1 MINPFNVN
9 IENQKIAGA
18 VNVPAMLGIPNEV
31 LDVGKYDPLLI
42 GENVQCKD
50 WDNNQVLDFLNNI
63 NERHDLFI
71 PVGFMETI
79 EKDPYQLYCDTD
91 SVVGTSVIKFG
102 ELYDKNYKEETIENL
117 WNLFS
122 SIEVEEYKDTKE
134 IKDISSLDIY
144 TPGIS
149 TNDGRVKTLSS
160 NKIKKIIRHKISK
173 SLWKLTPFFS
183 DDFVIVTEDHSLI
196 FSQPTV
202 GLISVTINE
211 ILNSID
217 NFDERF
223 RLGINNVSKK
233 DENNYRI
240 ELSRSAIIK
249 LPSDKDN
256 FYFKFDGDEDEY
268 FMDICFDIYKLSE
281 EEAKEFEYVY
291 DLEVENQPVFFA
303 NNILVHNS
311 DYLLIKL
318 TFDKNE
324 DHRKTVDYCQRM
336 TLRMNEAY
344 MSALDLYFYKIA
356 NWHPDY
362 NTMDFKSEVVAYR
375 GFFCTKK
382 FYALGKVWDE
392 GKFLGELETKK
403 TGGQIKK
410 ADATKVSKEMLS
422 DIYKLLTV
430 DQSIDDEV
438 VLYNK
443 IFIEIKNKYVM
454 KLKDAIKNSEFEY
467 FTIPKKWSFGD
478 KKNIP
483 PAISG
488 AKLYNR
494 VIKDS
499 FAVGDAVL
507 VLPIKYNMQLMK
519 KEFEK
524 TKNPNEF
531 MMQNNELTS
540 KINVISLPPAS
551 KLGEKDKEFIRQ
563 RFQELQIQLDYD
575 TIMNFNI
582 DMKLA
587 PFKNLFNTEITRRAM
602 ALSGH

>member
-1 MINPFNVN
+1 MSTPTLVN
-9 IENQKIAGA
+9 I
-18 VNVPAMLGIPNEV
+18 PAMLGIPNEV
-31 LDVGKYDPLLI
+31 LDVGKYNPLLI
-42 GENVQCKD
+42 GENVHCKD

-63 NERHDLFI
+63 DERHDLFI

-91 SVVGTSVIKFG
+91 
-102 ELYDKNYKEETIENL
+102 
-117 WNLFS
+117 
-122 SIEVEEYKDTKE
+122 
-134 IKDISSLDIY
+134 
-144 TPGIS
+144 
-149 TNDGRVKTLSS
+149 
-160 NKIKKIIRHKISK
+160 
-173 SLWKLTPFFS
+173 
-183 DDFVIVTEDHSLI
+183 
-196 FSQPTV
+196 
-202 GLISVTINE
+202 
-211 ILNSID
+211 
-217 NFDERF
+217 
-223 RLGINNVSKK
+223 
-233 DENNYRI
+233 
-240 ELSRSAIIK
+240 
-249 LPSDKDN
+249 
-256 FYFKFDGDEDEY
+256 
-268 FMDICFDIYKLSE
+268 
-281 EEAKEFEYVY
+281 
-291 DLEVENQPVFFA
+291 
-303 NNILVHNS
+303 S

-410 ADATKVSKEMLS
+410 ADATKVSKEMLG

-454 KLKDAIKNSEFEY
+454 KLKEAIKNSEFEY

-499 FAVGDAVL
+499 FTIGDAVL
-507 VLPIKYNMQLMK
+507 VLPIKYNMPLMK

-551 KLGEKDKEFIRQ
+551 KLGEKDKEFIKQ
-563 RFQELQIQLDYD
+563 RFQELQISLDYD

-582 DMKLA
+582 DMKLE
-587 PFKNLFNTEITRRAM
+587 PFKNLFNMEITRRAM
-602 ALSGH
+602 ALTGH